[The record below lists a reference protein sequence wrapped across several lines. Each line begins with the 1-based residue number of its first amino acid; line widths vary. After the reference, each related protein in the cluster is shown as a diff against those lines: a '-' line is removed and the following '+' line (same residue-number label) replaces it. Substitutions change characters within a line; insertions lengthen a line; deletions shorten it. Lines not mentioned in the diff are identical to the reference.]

1 VIVVNNLEPLIQS
14 TVFSPL
20 FSSSY
25 PIQDILGWG
34 ENEMDCM
41 GETNDQKEE
50 EEEEYYGDNEEMRK
64 IQSPQQVP
72 IPRLFAGERIV
83 TISCSPNHTLMLT
96 NFGSVLGMG
105 NNSEGAL
112 GIGFDPTFNSNA
124 NILSTPTRITLFEE
138 NSIRICEIAAG
149 GGLVGSHS
157 LFLSHPEGVLYSCGV
172 GMATGQ
178 VCFHSIQFIFIMLID
193 SYYNCDFYPFHRVRT
208 RTNFI
213 LIRLSFPHLPHLR

>member
-1 VIVVNNLEPLIQS
+1 VNNLVPLIQS

-20 FSSSY
+20 SSSSSYSY

-34 ENEMDCM
+34 ENEMDCL
-41 GETNDQKEE
+41 GKTNDQKE

-112 GIGFDPTFNSNA
+112 GIGFDPTFNPTA

-138 NSIRICEIAAG
+138 NSIVICEIAAG

-178 VCFHSIQFIFIMLID
+178 VFSFNSIHF
-193 SYYNCDFYPFHRVRT
+193 YNAY
-208 RTNFI
+208 
-213 LIRLSFPHLPHLR
+213 